1 MVDAP
6 WFGHYTAELEHARQ
20 ARQSGNEGMARVC
33 ARRAVGWVLG
43 EYFTRHGIEFQ
54 NPSAYERIKFLIEM
68 EDVSETVKDIAG
80 HFTLRITADH
90 ALPIEADL
98 IQDAQWLQKTLLESD
113 TGSSLPEQCST

>member
-20 ARQSGNEGMARVC
+20 ARLSGNEGMARVC

-43 EYFTRHGIEFQ
+43 EYFARRGIEFQ
-54 NPSAYERIKFLIEM
+54 NSSAYERIKFLIEM
-68 EDVSETVKDIAG
+68 EDVPETIKAIAG

-98 IQDAQWLQKTLLESD
+98 IQEAQWLQKTLLDEDS
-113 TGSSLPEQCST
+113 GSSRPERSST